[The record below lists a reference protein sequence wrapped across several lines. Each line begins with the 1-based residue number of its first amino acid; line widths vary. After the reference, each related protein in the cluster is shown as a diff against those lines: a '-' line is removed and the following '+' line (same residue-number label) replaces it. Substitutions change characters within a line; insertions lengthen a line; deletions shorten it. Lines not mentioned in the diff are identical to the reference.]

1 MDGEIG
7 SAGRDLYHVER
18 SMVVRKGAT
27 CILSDESGVEGVV
40 GEGEREREGACDEDD
55 DMIDEEREGERK
67 KKDEGM
73 RTVRSE

>member
-40 GEGEREREGACDEDD
+40 GEGERETEAACEEEED
-55 DMIDEEREGERK
+55 MVDEEREREGKRRKIRER
-67 KKDEGM
+67 E
-73 RTVRSE
+73 R